1 MSYHSY
7 YLTFK
12 FKIMKAYLFGSI
24 ATFIIV
30 VSIGYI
36 ISLIQK
42 PKPKE
47 EIKPG
52 TIVEL
57 KNGNF
62 LVKAKNGYIDE
73 NGYIFTIDEYIAKN
87 CQFSTKEE
95 AEKVRDKY
103 IIFY

>member
-1 MSYHSY
+1 MEI
-7 YLTFK
+7 LLLAAIALFITLILVVILK
-12 FKIMKAYLFGSI
+12 CPTNKA
-24 ATFIIV
+24 
-30 VSIGYI
+30 
-36 ISLIQK
+36 
-42 PKPKE
+42 KPKE